1 MNKTAI
7 KNFAIWARNKLI
19 ADIQYRAGLMGI
31 TANGI
36 KDPLPQSTGTMEFY
50 DIGTSEP
57 YAISGEAISQ
67 RKKLVEIIRK
77 KEKDS
82 NYATAYKYILEEVAY
97 TWFNRMIAIRFMEVN
112 DYLPS
117 HIRVLSSESGKIEPD
132 LVTTPFDAEL
142 AYTSAEEET
151 VLRLKTENKL
161 DELFRLLFIKQCN
174 ALNELLPALFET
186 TNDYTELL
194 LNLSVVDQE
203 GVVYHLIHD
212 IDEDDFNIEKG
223 GQVEIIGW
231 LYQYYNTE
239 PKNAAFAKNGK
250 ITKEEIPAV
259 TQLFTPDWIVRYMVE
274 NSLGRIFIS
283 GQLAVASGQWAV
295 GSGQWPVASD
305 QRSVA
310 SEQWSEAERIE
321 KEKALAEKMGWRYYL
336 PEAEQTPEVR
346 AQLNKLTTG
355 HSSLT
360 TLKIIDPCMGSGHI
374 LVYAFDVL
382 MQMYENDGYSQRDA
396 AQCILENNLFG
407 LDIDERAAQL
417 AYFAVMMKARQYDR
431 RIFSRGIQ
439 PHVYAIA
446 ESNGIDAFTR
456 DYFANN
462 DPKLKAALDSIMND
476 LRDAKEYGSILT
488 VAPVDFAAL
497 YARMDEVQNDISL
510 YRESALNAILPL
522 IRVAEVLAQ
531 QYDVVV
537 TNPPYAGRRNLNAR
551 ICCFLDKR
559 YPDGKM
565 DLFSAFIVRNTDMT
579 KRGGFTGFMTPF
591 VWLYL
596 SSYTQLRDY
605 VLSMSSLT
613 SCLQPEETSFKD
625 AAVSLCSFVTRKICC
640 HYRGRYVRFND
651 ITDMDEQASALQKI
665 AAGETRKYTYIVD
678 QNVFSEYP
686 DSRIIFWETEA
697 FQKTFASPKKLG
709 EVCQP
714 RQGMATTN
722 NELFL
727 RLWHEPSIKE
737 IGFGYHNEDEA
748 EESGLKW
755 FPYNKGGGFRKWY
768 GKNEYIV
775 NYEHR
780 GKTICDYIDN
790 TSGARV
796 GSNGRVINRQ
806 FFFNKSITWS
816 DICGNN
822 FAARS
827 CPNGFIFDVKG
838 SSAFVSNYLYEY
850 ILAFLNSKVNVTLLN
865 GLNPSVTTQVGD
877 LKQLPFIMNESKVI
891 SIQKKVTREVEL
903 SKFDWDA
910 YETSWDFQRHPL
922 LCPVAHLA
930 DAYTTRKAECEKRF
944 LQLKSNEEELN
955 RIFIDIYGLQDEL
968 TPDVADKDVTVHRIF
983 DTKDDVPESM
993 QGSNYVRT
1001 KRDEIVSLLSYAVG
1015 CMLGRYSLDVDGLA
1029 YAGGRFSDQWVVVS
1043 GQLINRKVVEECVSQ
1058 ELSRAFG
1065 MAEVDVAGR
1074 GDIPASETAAERG
1087 AICLIR
1093 PDAAGSGVG
1102 SIQYRRGTSKKL
1114 YEGICELPL
1123 HFPGVSGGTG
1133 NPVYDLCSPEILD
1146 ALTNRNGAELV
1157 RRGWKDAERFDWE
1170 AVHWSLTTDH
1180 FSPDRDGILPI
1191 TDEEYLE
1198 DDIISRLCDWLKA
1211 AYGADT
1217 LEENLDFIA
1226 EALGG
1231 KGGSSREIIRSYFFK
1246 DFFKDHCKTY
1256 QKRPIYW
1263 LFDSGKQNGF
1273 KALIYLHR
1281 YTPDTIG
1288 NLRVDYL
1295 HKMQRVYESEINRM
1309 QDMIDHST
1317 NVREVAAS
1325 TKRKEKLQKQLK
1337 ECRDYDE
1344 MIAHLALSRIELDLD
1359 DGVKVNYEKIQTAS
1373 DGKKYAVLAKI

>member
-31 TANGI
+31 TADGI

-57 YAISGEAISQ
+57 YAISGDAIPQ
-67 RKKLVEIIRK
+67 RKKLVEVIRK
-77 KEKDS
+77 KENDS

-97 TWFNRMIAIRFMEVN
+97 TWFNRLIAIRFMEVN

-142 AYTSAEEET
+142 AFTSAEEET

-174 ALNELLPALFET
+174 ALNEILPALFEKT
-186 TNDYTELL
+186 SDYTELL

-212 IDEDDFNIEKG
+212 IAEDDFNIEKG

-274 NSLGRIFIS
+274 NSLGRIFIDKRKEQGVYADGRGLEEMTWDEVEAKRIANEEEIA
-283 GQLAVASGQWAV
+283 GQ
-295 GSGQWPVASD
+295 
-305 QRSVA
+305 
-310 SEQWSEAERIE
+310 
-321 KEKALAEKMGWRYYL
+321 MGWKYYL
-336 PEAEQTPEVR
+336 PEASQTRDVR
-346 AQLNKLTTG
+346 QRLDEIQKQ
-355 HSSLT
+355 SEY
-360 TLKIIDPCMGSGHI
+360 KDVRDIKVIDPCMGSGHI

-382 MQMYENDGYSQRDA
+382 MKMYENDGYSQRDA
-396 AQCILENNLFG
+396 AQSILENNLYG

-431 RIFSRGIQ
+431 RIFTRGIQ

-446 ESNGIDAFTR
+446 ESNDIDTYTR
-456 DYFANN
+456 DYFVNN
-462 DPKLKAALDSIMND
+462 DPKLGATLDSIMSD
-476 LRDAKEYGSILT
+476 LHDAKEYGSILT

-497 YARMDEVQNDISL
+497 YTRVDEVQNDISL
-510 YRESALNAILPL
+510 YRESALNTILPL
-522 IRVAEVLAQ
+522 IRVAEVIAQ
-531 QYDVVV
+531 KYDVVM
-537 TNPPYAGRRNLNAR
+537 TNPPYMGSGNMDAR
-551 ICCFLDKR
+551 L
-559 YPDGKM
+559 
-565 DLFSAFIVRNTDMT
+565 SE
-579 KRGGFTGFMTPF
+579 F
-591 VWLYL
+591 V
-596 SSYTQLRDY
+596 
-605 VLSMSSLT
+605 
-613 SCLQPEETSFKD
+613 K
-625 AAVSLCSFVTRKICC
+625 K
-640 HYRGRYVRFND
+640 H
-651 ITDMDEQASALQKI
+651 
-665 AAGETRKYTYIVD
+665 
-678 QNVFSEYP
+678 YP
-686 DSRIIFWETEA
+686 DSKSDLFAVFIERCGQMTGKNRYQAMITQHAWMFLSSFEKLRAKLLMKDTVNMAHLGPRA
-697 FQKTFASPKKLG
+697 FEEIGG
-709 EVCQP
+709 EVVQTTSFVMRNSHIADYKGTYCRLVDPTTQ
-714 RQGMATTN
+714 QGKEDMFLAGENRYSAQQSNFSKIPGSPVAYWISTKLANLFTLPSSDSIIALREGIHTGK

-727 RLWHEPSIKE
+727 REWYEVI
-737 IGFGYHNEDEA
+737 HNKIVFDA
-748 EESGLKW
+748 ENYDDIDRKGRW
-755 FPYNKGGGFRKWY
+755 VPYSKGGTARKWY
-768 GKNEYIV
+768 GNNELVI
-775 NYEHR
+775 
-780 GKTICDYIDN
+780 GFDN
-790 TSGARV
+790 KYRQWMSTMQGHVRPSQKLYFKQGA
-796 GSNGRVINRQ
+796 
-806 FFFNKSITWS
+806 TWS
-816 DICGNN
+816 SLSSGFFALRLQPSGHLFDSKGQVAIGEKYKEIMGLFNTCAYQSLADILMPTLAYKWG
-822 FAARS
+822 A
-827 CPNGFIFDVKG
+827 VKKLP
-838 SSAFVSNYLYEY
+838 YCHIE
-850 ILAFLNSKVNVTLLN
+850 
-865 GLNPSVTTQVGD
+865 NPS
-877 LKQLPFIMNESKVI
+877 FI
-891 SIQKKVTREVEL
+891 SIVEQNIFL
-903 SKFDWDA
+903 SKTDWDS

-922 LCPVAHLA
+922 VRPVSRLA
-930 DAYTTRKAECEKRF
+930 DAYTAWKSECEQRF
-944 LQLKSNEEELN
+944 LQLKANEEELN

-968 TPDVADKDVTVHRIF
+968 TPDVADKDVTVHRVF
-983 DTKDDVPESM
+983 DTKDDVPQSM

-1015 CMLGRYSLDVDGLA
+1015 CMFGRYSLDRQGLIFAGGDFDSVYWKFKGQAALNEQGDPIDGGYAGISLANYHYPRFHNAENWEDATLLSYEPDVDG
-1029 YAGGRFSDQWVVVS
+1029 
-1043 GQLINRKVVEECVSQ
+1043 I
-1058 ELSRAFG
+1058 
-1065 MAEVDVAGR
+1065 
-1074 GDIPASETAAERG
+1074 I
-1087 AICLIR
+1087 
-1093 PDAAGSGVG
+1093 
-1102 SIQYRRGTSKKL
+1102 
-1114 YEGICELPL
+1114 
-1123 HFPGVSGGTG
+1123 
-1133 NPVYDLCSPEILD
+1133 
-1146 ALTNRNGAELV
+1146 
-1157 RRGWKDAERFDWE
+1157 
-1170 AVHWSLTTDH
+1170 
-1180 FSPDRDGILPI
+1180 PI

-1198 DDIISRLCDWLKA
+1198 DDIVSRLCDWLKA
-1211 AYGADT
+1211 VYGADT

-1226 EALGG
+1226 GALGG
-1231 KGGSSREIIRSYFFK
+1231 KGGSSREIIRSCFLK

-1317 NVREVAAS
+1317 NAREVAAS

-1373 DGKKYAVLAKI
+1373 DGKKYVVLAKI

>member
-19 ADIQYRAGLMGI
+19 TDIQYRAGLMGI
-31 TANGI
+31 TVDGI

-57 YAISGEAISQ
+57 YAISGDAIPQ
-67 RKKLVEIIRK
+67 RKKLVEIIRR

-97 TWFNRMIAIRFMEVN
+97 TWFNRLIAIRFMEVN

-142 AYTSAEEET
+142 AFTPAEEET

-174 ALNELLPALFET
+174 ALNEILPALFEK

-203 GVVYHLIHD
+203 GVVYHLTHD
-212 IDEDDFNIEKG
+212 IPEQDFDITHPDEDGKIQ

-274 NSLGRIFIS
+274 NSLGRIFI
-283 GQLAVASGQWAV
+283 
-295 GSGQWPVASD
+295 D
-305 QRSVA
+305 KRK
-310 SEQWSEAERIE
+310 EQGVYADGRGLEEMSWDEVEAKRISNE
-321 KEKALAEKMGWRYYL
+321 EEIAEQMGWKYYL
-336 PEAEQTPEVR
+336 PEAAQTKEVR
-346 AQLNKLTTG
+346 QQLDEIQKQ
-355 HSSLT
+355 SEY
-360 TLKIIDPCMGSGHI
+360 KDVRDIKVIDPCMGSGHI

-396 AQCILENNLFG
+396 AQCILENNLYG
-407 LDIDERAAQL
+407 LEIDERAAQL

-446 ESNGIDAFTR
+446 ESNDIDAYTR

-462 DPKLKAALDSIMND
+462 DPKLKAALNSIIND

-497 YARMDEVQNDISL
+497 YARVEEVQNDISL
-510 YRESALNAILPL
+510 HREAALATILPL
-522 IRVAEVLAQ
+522 ILVAEVMAQ

-537 TNPPYAGRRNLNAR
+537 TNPPYMGSSNMDAR
-551 ICCFLDKR
+551 L
-559 YPDGKM
+559 
-565 DLFSAFIVRNTDMT
+565 SE
-579 KRGGFTGFMTPF
+579 F
-591 VWLYL
+591 V
-596 SSYTQLRDY
+596 
-605 VLSMSSLT
+605 
-613 SCLQPEETSFKD
+613 K
-625 AAVSLCSFVTRKICC
+625 K
-640 HYRGRYVRFND
+640 H
-651 ITDMDEQASALQKI
+651 
-665 AAGETRKYTYIVD
+665 
-678 QNVFSEYP
+678 YP
-686 DSRIIFWETEA
+686 DSKSDLFAVFIERCGQMTGKNRYQAMITQHAWMFLSSFEKLRAKLLLKDTVNMAHLGPRA
-697 FQKTFASPKKLG
+697 FEEIGG
-709 EVCQP
+709 EVVQTTSFVLRNSHIADYKGTYCRLIEPTTQ
-714 RQGMATTN
+714 QGKEEM
-722 NELFL
+722 FL
-727 RLWHEPSIKE
+727 AGENRYTAQQSNFSKIPGSPVAYWVSGSFIQAFVNGVSLNSIAPTRKGMFTGDNDKWLKFWHEIDYRDLFFKQ
-737 IGFGYHNEDEA
+737 
-748 EESGLKW
+748 K
-755 FPYNKGGGFRKWY
+755 PYNKGGEFRRWY
-768 GKNEYIV
+768 GNHEY
-775 NYEHR
+775 
-780 GKTICDYIDN
+780 
-790 TSGARV
+790 
-796 GSNGRVINRQ
+796 VINWNNNGQSVINFKGSGNINTTLYFRPC
-806 FFFNKSITWS
+806 ITWS
-816 DICGNN
+816 LVTTYKPSFRG
-822 FAARS
+822 
-827 CPNGFIFDVKG
+827 IFDNDHVMGDAGPIAAAKE
-838 SSAFVSNYLYEY
+838 NDILYL
-850 ILAFLNSKVNVTLLN
+850 LGLLN
-865 GLNPSVTTQVGD
+865 TKFVAEVAALIAPTINFSNGVAGDIPVLFDNLNRPKIEALAQENV
-877 LKQLPFIMNESKVI
+877 KI
-891 SIQKKVTREVEL
+891 SQA
-903 SKFDWDA
+903 DWDS

-922 LCPVAHLA
+922 IRSVSRLT
-930 DAYTTRKAECEKRF
+930 DAYAAWKDECEQRF
-944 LQLKSNEEELN
+944 LQLKTNEEELN
-955 RIFIDIYGLQDEL
+955 RIFIVIYGLQDEL
-968 TPDVADKDVTVHRIF
+968 TPDVADKDVTVHRVF
-983 DTKDDVPESM
+983 DTKDDVPQSM

-1015 CMLGRYSLDVDGLA
+1015 CMFGRYSVDVDGLA
-1029 YAGGRFSDQWVVVS
+1029 YAGG
-1043 GQLINRKVVEECVSQ
+1043 
-1058 ELSRAFG
+1058 
-1065 MAEVDVAGR
+1065 
-1074 GDIPASETAAERG
+1074 
-1087 AICLIR
+1087 
-1093 PDAAGSGVG
+1093 
-1102 SIQYRRGTSKKL
+1102 
-1114 YEGICELPL
+1114 
-1123 HFPGVSGGTG
+1123 
-1133 NPVYDLCSPEILD
+1133 
-1146 ALTNRNGAELV
+1146 
-1157 RRGWKDAERFDWE
+1157 DWDDGKYKTF
-1170 AVHWSLTTDH
+1170 L
-1180 FSPDRDGILPI
+1180 PDRDGILPI

-1198 DDIISRLCDWLKA
+1198 DDIISRLCGWLKA

-1226 EALGG
+1226 DALGG
-1231 KGGSSREIIRSYFFK
+1231 KGNSSREIIRNYFLK

-1317 NVREVAAS
+1317 NAREVAAS

>member
-31 TANGI
+31 TADGI

-97 TWFNRMIAIRFMEVN
+97 TWFNRLIAIRFMEVN

-117 HIRVLSSESGKIEPD
+117 YIRVLSSESGKIEPD

-142 AYTSAEEET
+142 SFTSAEEET
-151 VLRLKTENKL
+151 VLRLKNENKL

-174 ALNELLPALFET
+174 ALNEILPALFEKT
-186 TNDYTELL
+186 SDYTELL

-212 IDEDDFNIEKG
+212 IAEDDFNIEKG

-274 NSLGRIFIS
+274 NSLGRIFIDKRKEQGVFADGLAPEEMTWDEIEAKRIANEEEIA
-283 GQLAVASGQWAV
+283 GQ
-295 GSGQWPVASD
+295 
-305 QRSVA
+305 
-310 SEQWSEAERIE
+310 
-321 KEKALAEKMGWRYYL
+321 MGWKYYL
-336 PEAEQTPEVR
+336 PEAAQTQEVR
-346 AQLNKLTTG
+346 QQLDEIQKQ
-355 HSSLT
+355 SEY
-360 TLKIIDPCMGSGHI
+360 KDVRDIKVIDPCMGSGHI

-396 AQCILENNLFG
+396 AHCILEHNLFG

-431 RIFSRGIQ
+431 RIFSRSIQ

-446 ESNGIDAFTR
+446 ESNDIDTFTR

-462 DPKLKAALDSIMND
+462 DPKLKTALDSIMSD
-476 LRDAKEYGSILT
+476 LHDAKEYGSILT
-488 VAPVDFAAL
+488 VALVDFAAL
-497 YARMDEVQNDISL
+497 YARMDEIQNDISL
-510 YRESALNAILPL
+510 YRESALNTILPL
-522 IRVAEVLAQ
+522 IRVADVLAQ

-537 TNPPYAGRRNLNAR
+537 TNPPYMGSGNMDAR
-551 ICCFLDKR
+551 
-559 YPDGKM
+559 
-565 DLFSAFIVRNTDMT
+565 
-579 KRGGFTGFMTPF
+579 
-591 VWLYL
+591 L
-596 SSYTQLRDY
+596 SEY
-605 VLSMSSLT
+605 V
-613 SCLQPEETSFKD
+613 K
-625 AAVSLCSFVTRKICC
+625 K
-640 HYRGRYVRFND
+640 H
-651 ITDMDEQASALQKI
+651 
-665 AAGETRKYTYIVD
+665 
-678 QNVFSEYP
+678 YP
-686 DSRIIFWETEA
+686 DSKSDLFAVFIERCGQMTGKNRYQAMITQHAWMFLSSFEKLRAKLLPKDTVNMAHLGPRA
-697 FQKTFASPKKLG
+697 FEEIGG
-709 EVCQP
+709 EVVQTTSFVLRNSHIADYKGTYCRLIEPTTQ
-714 RQGMATTN
+714 QGKEEM
-722 NELFL
+722 FL
-727 RLWHEPSIKE
+727 AGENRYTAQQSNFSKIPGSPVAYWVSGSFIQAFVNGVSLNSIAPTRKGMFTGDNDKWLKFWHEIDYRDLFFKQ
-737 IGFGYHNEDEA
+737 
-748 EESGLKW
+748 K
-755 FPYNKGGGFRKWY
+755 PYNKGGEFRRWY
-768 GKNEYIV
+768 GNHEY
-775 NYEHR
+775 
-780 GKTICDYIDN
+780 
-790 TSGARV
+790 
-796 GSNGRVINRQ
+796 VINWNNNGQSVINFKGSGNINTTLYFRPC
-806 FFFNKSITWS
+806 ITWS
-816 DICGNN
+816 LVTTYKPSFRG
-822 FAARS
+822 
-827 CPNGFIFDVKG
+827 IFDNDHVMGDAGPIAAAKE
-838 SSAFVSNYLYEY
+838 NDILYL
-850 ILAFLNSKVNVTLLN
+850 LGLLN
-865 GLNPSVTTQVGD
+865 TKFVAEVAALIAPTINFSNGVAGDIPVLFDNLNRPKIEALAQENV
-877 LKQLPFIMNESKVI
+877 KI
-891 SIQKKVTREVEL
+891 SQA
-903 SKFDWDA
+903 DWDS

-922 LCPVAHLA
+922 IRSVSRLT
-930 DAYTTRKAECEKRF
+930 DAYAAWKDECEQRF
-944 LQLKSNEEELN
+944 LQLKTNEEELN
-955 RIFIDIYGLQDEL
+955 RIFIVIYGLQDEL
-968 TPDVADKDVTVHRIF
+968 TPDVADKDVTVHRVF
-983 DTKDDVPESM
+983 DTKDDVPQSM

-1015 CMLGRYSLDVDGLA
+1015 CMFGRYSLDVDGLA
-1029 YAGGRFSDQWVVVS
+1029 YAGG
-1043 GQLINRKVVEECVSQ
+1043 
-1058 ELSRAFG
+1058 
-1065 MAEVDVAGR
+1065 
-1074 GDIPASETAAERG
+1074 
-1087 AICLIR
+1087 
-1093 PDAAGSGVG
+1093 
-1102 SIQYRRGTSKKL
+1102 
-1114 YEGICELPL
+1114 
-1123 HFPGVSGGTG
+1123 
-1133 NPVYDLCSPEILD
+1133 
-1146 ALTNRNGAELV
+1146 
-1157 RRGWKDAERFDWE
+1157 DWDDGKYKTF
-1170 AVHWSLTTDH
+1170 L
-1180 FSPDRDGILPI
+1180 PDRDGILPI

-1198 DDIISRLCDWLKA
+1198 DDIVSRLCGWLKA
-1211 AYGADT
+1211 VYGADT

-1226 EALGG
+1226 GALGG
-1231 KGGSSREIIRSYFFK
+1231 KGNSSREIIRSYFLK

-1281 YTPDTIG
+1281 YTTDTIG

-1317 NVREVAAS
+1317 NAREVAAS
-1325 TKRKEKLQKQLK
+1325 AKRKEKLQKQLK

-1344 MIAHLALSRIELDLD
+1344 MIAHLALSRTELDLD

>member
-31 TANGI
+31 TADGI

-97 TWFNRMIAIRFMEVN
+97 TWFNRLIAIRFMEVN

-142 AYTSAEEET
+142 SFTSAEEET
-151 VLRLKTENKL
+151 VLRLKNENKL

-174 ALNELLPALFET
+174 ALNEILPALFEKT
-186 TNDYTELL
+186 SDYTELL

-212 IDEDDFNIEKG
+212 IAEDDFNIEKG

-274 NSLGRIFIS
+274 NSLGRIFIDKRKEQGVFADGLAPEEMTWDEIEAKRIANEEEIA
-283 GQLAVASGQWAV
+283 GQ
-295 GSGQWPVASD
+295 
-305 QRSVA
+305 
-310 SEQWSEAERIE
+310 
-321 KEKALAEKMGWRYYL
+321 MGWKYYL
-336 PEAEQTPEVR
+336 PEAAQTQEVR
-346 AQLNKLTTG
+346 QQLDEIQKQ
-355 HSSLT
+355 SEY
-360 TLKIIDPCMGSGHI
+360 KDVRDIKVIDPCMGSGHI

-396 AQCILENNLFG
+396 AHCILEHNLFG

-431 RIFSRGIQ
+431 RIFSRSIQ

-446 ESNGIDAFTR
+446 ESNDIDTFTR

-462 DPKLKAALDSIMND
+462 DPKLKTALDSIMSD
-476 LRDAKEYGSILT
+476 LHDAKEYGSILT
-488 VAPVDFAAL
+488 VALVDFAAL
-497 YARMDEVQNDISL
+497 YARMDEIQNDISL
-510 YRESALNAILPL
+510 YRESALNTILPL
-522 IRVAEVLAQ
+522 IRVADVLAQ

-537 TNPPYAGRRNLNAR
+537 TNPPYMGSGNMDAR
-551 ICCFLDKR
+551 
-559 YPDGKM
+559 
-565 DLFSAFIVRNTDMT
+565 
-579 KRGGFTGFMTPF
+579 
-591 VWLYL
+591 L
-596 SSYTQLRDY
+596 SEY
-605 VLSMSSLT
+605 V
-613 SCLQPEETSFKD
+613 K
-625 AAVSLCSFVTRKICC
+625 K
-640 HYRGRYVRFND
+640 H
-651 ITDMDEQASALQKI
+651 
-665 AAGETRKYTYIVD
+665 
-678 QNVFSEYP
+678 YP
-686 DSRIIFWETEA
+686 DSKSDLFAVFIERCGQMTGKNRYQAMITQHAWMFLSSFEKLRAKLLPKDTVNMAHLGPRA
-697 FQKTFASPKKLG
+697 FEEIGG
-709 EVCQP
+709 EVVQTTSFVLRNSHIADYKGTYCRLIEPTTQ
-714 RQGMATTN
+714 QGKEEM
-722 NELFL
+722 FL
-727 RLWHEPSIKE
+727 AGENRYTAQQSNFSKIPGSPVAYWVSGSFIQAFVNGVSLNSIAPTRKGMFTGDNDKWLKFWHEIDYRDLFFKQ
-737 IGFGYHNEDEA
+737 
-748 EESGLKW
+748 K
-755 FPYNKGGGFRKWY
+755 PYNKGGEFRRWY
-768 GKNEYIV
+768 GNHEY
-775 NYEHR
+775 
-780 GKTICDYIDN
+780 
-790 TSGARV
+790 
-796 GSNGRVINRQ
+796 VINWNNNGQSVINFKGSGNINTTLYFRPC
-806 FFFNKSITWS
+806 ITWS
-816 DICGNN
+816 LVTTYKPSFRG
-822 FAARS
+822 
-827 CPNGFIFDVKG
+827 IFDNDHVMGDAGPIAAAKE
-838 SSAFVSNYLYEY
+838 NDILYL
-850 ILAFLNSKVNVTLLN
+850 LGLLN
-865 GLNPSVTTQVGD
+865 TKFVAEVAALIAPTINFSNGVAGDIPVLFDNLNRPKIEALAQENV
-877 LKQLPFIMNESKVI
+877 KI
-891 SIQKKVTREVEL
+891 SQA
-903 SKFDWDA
+903 DWDS

-922 LCPVAHLA
+922 IRSVSRLT
-930 DAYTTRKAECEKRF
+930 DAYAAWKDECEQRF
-944 LQLKSNEEELN
+944 LQLKTNEEELN
-955 RIFIDIYGLQDEL
+955 RIFIVIYGLQDEL
-968 TPDVADKDVTVHRIF
+968 TPDVADKDVTVHRVF
-983 DTKDDVPESM
+983 DTKDDVPQSM

-1015 CMLGRYSLDVDGLA
+1015 CMFGRYSLDVDGLA
-1029 YAGGRFSDQWVVVS
+1029 YAGG
-1043 GQLINRKVVEECVSQ
+1043 
-1058 ELSRAFG
+1058 
-1065 MAEVDVAGR
+1065 
-1074 GDIPASETAAERG
+1074 
-1087 AICLIR
+1087 
-1093 PDAAGSGVG
+1093 
-1102 SIQYRRGTSKKL
+1102 
-1114 YEGICELPL
+1114 
-1123 HFPGVSGGTG
+1123 
-1133 NPVYDLCSPEILD
+1133 
-1146 ALTNRNGAELV
+1146 
-1157 RRGWKDAERFDWE
+1157 DWDDGKYKTF
-1170 AVHWSLTTDH
+1170 L
-1180 FSPDRDGILPI
+1180 PDRDGILPI

-1198 DDIISRLCDWLKA
+1198 DDIVSRLCGWLKA
-1211 AYGADT
+1211 VYGADT

-1226 EALGG
+1226 GALGG
-1231 KGGSSREIIRSYFFK
+1231 KGNSSREIIRSYFLK

-1273 KALIYLHR
+1273 KTLIYLHR
-1281 YTPDTIG
+1281 YTTDTIG

-1317 NVREVAAS
+1317 NAREVAAS